1 MWLHA
6 EIRTLADIPRHWA
19 SVAPGKTALADARR
33 TLTYAQL
40 DDRASQIAGAI
51 AAAGITPGSHIG
63 FLGKNCVEFFEV
75 WFGAARAG
83 CALAPLN
90 WRSAGA
96 ELTELVKDARI
107 PLLVASVEFAEAA
120 HRVGDAASAD
130 VVVCGAAGPGSLDE
144 WLDRF
149 SGPDR
154 AITVHESDTALLA
167 YTSGTTGRPKG
178 ARLSHRA
185 FGNWFLISSLEPTE
199 TWQDTDVM
207 LMVMPNFHL
216 AGSWVS
222 VTALYH
228 GGSIAML
235 PAFEPSAMLEA
246 IDRYRP
252 TIACLVPT
260 AITMLL
266 EHPGIAGHD
275 FSSLRRLL
283 YAGSPIGPE
292 TLRRAISTFGCELTQ
307 FYGTSETFIITLL
320 RPEQHDPDDPQILTS
335 CGEPVPLVD
344 VRIVDAE
351 GAEVPAGA
359 IGEVL
364 VRSPLM
370 FSGYWNQPEATAAV
384 LTGGWYHTGDLG
396 RRDDAGRLYLVDRLK
411 DMIVTGGENVYTV
424 EVEGALARHPA
435 VAAVAVVGAPDPR
448 WGERIV
454 AYVIPAAG
462 APVTA
467 GELAEHCRSLIAG
480 YKVPKQIHLVE
491 TLPMTA
497 SGKIRKSV
505 LRERLAAE
513 PAPSQA

>member
-1 MWLHA
+1 
-6 EIRTLADIPRHWA
+6 
-19 SVAPGKTALADARR
+19 
-33 TLTYAQL
+33 
-40 DDRASQIAGAI
+40 
-51 AAAGITPGSHIG
+51 
-63 FLGKNCVEFFEV
+63 V

-83 CALAPLN
+83 CALTPLN

-120 HRVGDAASAD
+120 HRVRDAASAD
-130 VVVCGAAGPGSLDE
+130 VVVFGTAGPGGLDE

-185 FGNWFLISSLEPTE
+185 FANWFLISSLEPTE

-320 RPEQHDPDDPQILTS
+320 RPEQHDPDDPQILAS

-351 GAEVPAGA
+351 GAEVPPGA